1 MIRKGP
7 RNLISDVAGVTVGHY
22 TVDEP
27 RHHTGV
33 TVILPAPQ
41 EPFLFTHKLIAAGAV
56 LNGYGKTQGL
66 IQIDELGTL
75 ETPIAL
81 TNTLN
86 IGKVHDALVQY
97 MADEAKKR
105 GVKLRSVNP
114 VVGECNDSALNEIT
128 ERVIEKEHVFAAIK
142 SAGPEFALGD
152 VGAGKGTTCF
162 GLKGGIGSASRVF
175 TVGEETYTLGV
186 LVQSNHG
193 KLEDLTV
200 DGIRLGAGLA
210 VRNLGENGREIPSTA
225 PNFPADTDLLI
236 VMLGTNDLLQGR
248 SPEQAAERLERFLS
262 GISLDRS
269 KILVIAPPPMT
280 LGAWVPSQQLIDDS
294 HAFARLCQALA
305 EHLGIR
311 FADAGKWDILL
322 AYDGVHFTE
331 QGHRA
336 FAAGLLEELK

>member
-33 TVILPAPQ
+33 TVILPTPE

-186 LVQSNHG
+186 LVQSNFG
-193 KLEDLTV
+193 EMANLRV
-200 DGIRLGAGLA
+200 DGEPIGREMARKLSASEPDKGSVMIVVATDMPVTARQLKRILRRAGVGLARLGSFWGHGSGDI
-210 VRNLGENGREIPSTA
+210 VIGFSTA
-225 PNFPADTDLLI
+225 QRLREEERR
-236 VMLGTNDLLQGR
+236 GT
-248 SPEQAAERLERFLS
+248 
-262 GISLDRS
+262 
-269 KILVIAPPPMT
+269 V
-280 LGAWVPSQQLIDDS
+280 
-294 HAFARLCQALA
+294 ALRA
-305 EHLGIR
+305 LNEEYINIP
-311 FADAGKWDILL
+311 FEAMADA
-322 AYDGVHFTE
+322 TE
-331 QGHRA
+331 EAVLRSM
-336 FAAGLLEELK
+336 LEARPVGNRRSLSEFVKRT